1 MALDWW
7 NDMLE
12 WFASEDGRA
21 VLFGAVIP
29 FVAIVV
35 AGVVA
40 ALIARGT
47 VKGLLARQ
55 ADEQRGAAVTAIL
68 SGARRAARWHTL
80 SGIEKD
86 HLEQRLAEADVRLRL
101 LPVKGSDLAAD
112 WSAHHI
118 DELKR
123 NSATY
128 TARVESDLADLQ
140 DGLIEWQDKPSRARK
155 MFGDDLAAWKYEA
168 SAAEDDLIRRQRE
181 WNARQDT
188 ATTQPAGSTSGRPQ
202 GSSAATQDRPGV
214 QSSAAGPQNTARG
227 AQASGSS
234 PAPATDTRRA
244 DSAQPAGTQAQPADT
259 EATPAASAPSHENP
273 TVALPTQRDDASRG

>member
-40 ALIARGT
+40 ALIARGA
-47 VKGLLARQ
+47 VKGLLSRQ

-80 SGIEKD
+80 SGVEKD

-140 DGLIEWQDKPSRARK
+140 EGLIEWQDKPSRARK
-155 MFGDDLAAWKYEA
+155 MFGEDLAAWKYEA
-168 SAAEDDLIRRQRE
+168 SAAEDDLIRRQKE
-181 WNARQDT
+181 WNARQD
-188 ATTQPAGSTSGRPQ
+188 AAATQPAGSTPGRPQ
-202 GSSAATQDRPGV
+202 GAPTAAQDRPGV
-214 QSSAAGPQNTARG
+214 SDSAAGPQNSARG
-227 AQASGSS
+227 AQGTGSS
-234 PAPATDTRRA
+234 PTPAHDARRVDA
-244 DSAQPAGTQAQPADT
+244 AQPTDSGAM
-259 EATPAASAPSHENP
+259 PAASAPSHENP